1 MRNPAAWIFNEPVNP
16 EKLQIF
22 DYFDIIKKPMDFSSI
37 RERLKR
43 HDYGRAEDFI
53 FDVNLVFNNCV
64 KYNGKESRAG
74 IMCK

>member
-22 DYFDIIKKPMDFSSI
+22 DYFDIIKKPMDFSTI

-43 HDYGRAEDFI
+43 HDYRRAEEFI
-53 FDVNLVFNNCV
+53 YDVNLVFNNCI